1 MTNDQLETELFL
13 ELKSQNRRMHLEE
26 TNLFP
31 KLMRGN
37 VLSAKTQTFRRG
49 PQLNKFI
56 SFVQLHWLRISK
68 KQTF

>member
-26 TNLFP
+26 TNLFQSL

-56 SFVQLHWLRISK
+56 CFVQLH
-68 KQTF
+68 